1 MKRTRL
7 LTLLFIAAN
16 LIGGSVP
23 AFADANDGTGYSVPT
38 DEQLKGALLEEFT
51 GIHCGNCPSGHAIAQ
66 QLANACDRVY
76 VVAVHAGS
84 YATPAFD
91 QPDFRIDE
99 GEEMVEEFGTER
111 VGYPCGMINRHDFL
125 SSGSPV
131 CSRSMWKVLAKAATS
146 ETAPVNLLA
155 KASYDGNTRE
165 LKVHVEGYFTA
176 AEQAADQHLNII
188 WTQSNILGPQNGGLM
203 GDEYVHRH
211 MLRGFITPLWGDTL
225 DTAKQGTYFARDYTI
240 TLPEAIKDVTVKAED
255 IEVIAFVTNDKRD
268 VQNVTGCKPEY
279 TNYSKPLAGEL
290 SAPLI
295 PIGGYWG
302 CNFFEATLTNNSD
315 KTLTEATFSIDI
327 NGTAKTATW
336 TGEIAPFESK
346 EITIRTQ
353 YDVEDNVQNKFSIT
367 LLSLNGQQVEP
378 SVLSGT
384 FTSPREATPEIS
396 LKLKTNKES
405 DENTFCIKD
414 ADGQTVKEFG
424 PYPTGSVTETTESVT
439 LEPNRI
445 YYLEITDK
453 WGDGIYSPAGYVVVR
468 SSDNSLVDQIYAID
482 GFGTRTVFRTSKEA
496 VGIKDVTAQSTADA
510 DIVAY
515 STDGTVAYK
524 GKRSA
529 MNVIPGVYIIYDST
543 SRTISKVT
551 INK

>member
-1 MKRTRL
+1 MARKSV
-7 LTLLFIAAN
+7 LTLLFITMAGLQGISAAQAE
-16 LIGGSVP
+16 GGQ
-23 AFADANDGTGYSVPT
+23 AGDYSVPT
-38 DEQLKGALLEEFT
+38 GPQPKGALLEEFT
-51 GIHCGNCPSGHAIAQ
+51 GIHCGYCPQGHAIAQ

-76 VVAVHAGS
+76 VVALHAGS

-91 QPDFRIDE
+91 QPDYRLDE

-302 CNFFEATLTNNSD
+302 CNFFEATLKNNSD

-353 YDVEDNVQNKFSIT
+353 YDVEDNVQNKYSIT
-367 LLSLNGQQVEP
+367 LQSLNGQQVEP

-453 WGDGIYSPAGYVVVR
+453 WGDGIYSPAGYAVVR

-482 GFGTRTVFRTSKEA
+482 GFGIRSVFRTSKEA
-496 VGIKDVTAQSTADA
+496 VGIEGVSSQSAADA
-510 DIVAY
+510 DIVVY

-529 MNVIPGVYIIYDST
+529 MDLTPGVYIIYDSA
-543 SRTISKVT
+543 SRTVSKVT

>member
-125 SSGSPV
+125 SNGSPV

-290 SAPLI
+290 SSPLI

-353 YDVEDNVQNKFSIT
+353 YDVEDNVQNKYSIT
-367 LLSLNGQQVEP
+367 LQSLNGQQVEP

-453 WGDGIYSPAGYVVVR
+453 WGDGIYSPAGYAVVR

>member
-1 MKRTRL
+1 MARKSV
-7 LTLLFIAAN
+7 LTLLFITMAGLQGLSAAQAEA
-16 LIGGSVP
+16 GQAG
-23 AFADANDGTGYSVPT
+23 DYSVPT
-38 DEQLKGALLEEFT
+38 GPQPKGALLEEFT
-51 GIHCGNCPSGHAIAQ
+51 GIHCGYCPQGHAIAEK
-66 QLANACDRVY
+66 LAHASERIY
-76 VVAVHAGS
+76 VVAVHSGYYS
-84 YATPAFD
+84 TPGAD
-91 QPDFRIDE
+91 EPDFRTDE
-99 GEEMVEEFGTER
+99 GTALSAEFNTDEA
-111 VGYPCGMINRHDFL
+111 GYPCGMVNRQ
-125 SSGSPV
+125 SPGGGSPV
-131 CSRSMWKVLAKAATS
+131 CSRSQWKALAKEAIA

-155 KASYDGNTRE
+155 TASYDGNTRE

-255 IEVIAFVTNDKRD
+255 IEVIAFVTNGKRD

-302 CNFFEATLTNNSD
+302 CNFFEATLKNNSD

-353 YDVEDNVQNKFSIT
+353 YDVEDNVQNKYSIT
-367 LLSLNGQQVEP
+367 LQSLNGQQVEP

-424 PYPTGSVTETTESVT
+424 PYPTGAVTETTESVT

>member
-1 MKRTRL
+1 MARKSV
-7 LTLLFIAAN
+7 LTLLFITMAGLQGISAAQAE
-16 LIGGSVP
+16 GGQ
-23 AFADANDGTGYSVPT
+23 AGDYSVPT
-38 DEQLKGALLEEFT
+38 SPQSRGALLEEFT

-111 VGYPCGMINRHDFL
+111 VGYPCGMVNRQ
-125 SSGSPV
+125 SPGGGSPV
-131 CSRSMWKVLAKAATS
+131 CSRSQWKALAKEAIA

-155 KASYDGNTRE
+155 TASYDGATRK
-165 LKVHVEGYFTA
+165 LAVHVEGYFTA
-176 AEQAADQHLNII
+176 DTQAEGQQLSVL
-188 WTQSNILGPQNGGLM
+188 WTQSDIHGPQNGGLM

-255 IEVIAFVTNDKRD
+255 IEVIAFVTNGKRD

-302 CNFFEATLTNNSD
+302 CNFFEATLKNNSD

-353 YDVEDNVQNKFSIT
+353 YDVEDNVQNKYSIT
-367 LLSLNGQQVEP
+367 LQSLNGQQVEP

-453 WGDGIYSPAGYVVVR
+453 WGDGIYSPAGYAVVR

-482 GFGTRTVFRTSKEA
+482 GFGIRSVFRTSKEA
-496 VGIKDVTAQSTADA
+496 VGIEGVSSQSAADA
-510 DIVAY
+510 DIVVY

-529 MNVIPGVYIIYDST
+529 MDLTPGVYIIYDSA
-543 SRTISKVT
+543 SRTVSKVT

>member
-51 GIHCGNCPSGHAIAQ
+51 GTHCGNCPSGHAIAQ

-240 TLPEAIKDVTVKAED
+240 TLSEAIKDVTVKAED
-255 IEVIAFVTNDKRD
+255 IEVIAFVTNGKRD

-353 YDVEDNVQNKFSIT
+353 YDVEDNVQNKYSIT
-367 LLSLNGQQVEP
+367 LQSLNGQQVEP

-453 WGDGIYSPAGYVVVR
+453 WGDGIYSLAGYAVVR

-482 GFGTRTVFRTSKEA
+482 GFGIRSVFRTSKEA
-496 VGIKDVTAQSTADA
+496 VGIEGVSSQSAADA
-510 DIVAY
+510 DIVVY

-529 MNVIPGVYIIYDST
+529 MDLTPGVYIIYDSA
-543 SRTISKVT
+543 SRTVSKVT

>member
-1 MKRTRL
+1 MARKSV
-7 LTLLFIAAN
+7 LTLLFITMAGLQGISAAQAE
-16 LIGGSVP
+16 GGQ
-23 AFADANDGTGYSVPT
+23 AGDYSVPT
-38 DEQLKGALLEEFT
+38 GPQPKGALLEEFT
-51 GIHCGNCPSGHAIAQ
+51 GIHCGYCPQGHAIAQ

-76 VVAVHAGS
+76 VVALHAGS

-91 QPDFRIDE
+91 QPDYRLDE

-240 TLPEAIKDVTVKAED
+240 TLPESIKDVTVKAED
-255 IEVIAFVTNDKRD
+255 IEVIAFVTNGKRD

-279 TNYSKPLAGEL
+279 INYSKPLAGEL

-302 CNFFEATLTNNSD
+302 CNFFEATLKNNSD

-353 YDVEDNVQNKFSIT
+353 YDVEDNVQNKYSIT
-367 LLSLNGQQVEP
+367 LQSLNGQQVEP

-482 GFGTRTVFRTSKEA
+482 GFGIRSVFRTGKEA
-496 VGIKDVTAQSTADA
+496 VGIEGVSSQSAADA
-510 DIVAY
+510 DIVVY

-529 MNVIPGVYIIYDST
+529 MDLTPGVYIIYDSA
-543 SRTISKVT
+543 SRTVSKVT

>member
-1 MKRTRL
+1 MARKSV
-7 LTLLFIAAN
+7 LTLLFITMAGLQGISAAQAE
-16 LIGGSVP
+16 GGQ
-23 AFADANDGTGYSVPT
+23 AGDYSVPT
-38 DEQLKGALLEEFT
+38 SPQSRGALLEEFT

-111 VGYPCGMINRHDFL
+111 VGYPCGMINRHDFF

-240 TLPEAIKDVTVKAED
+240 TLPESIKDVTVKAED

-279 TNYSKPLAGEL
+279 INYSKPLAGEL

-302 CNFFEATLTNNSD
+302 CNFFEATLKNNSD

-353 YDVEDNVQNKFSIT
+353 YDVEDNVQNKYSIT
-367 LLSLNGQQVEP
+367 LQSLNGQQVEP

-453 WGDGIYSPAGYVVVR
+453 WGDGIYSPAGYAVVR

-482 GFGTRTVFRTSKEA
+482 GFGIRSVFRTGKEA
-496 VGIKDVTAQSTADA
+496 VGIEGVSSQSAADA
-510 DIVAY
+510 DIVVY

-529 MNVIPGVYIIYDST
+529 MDLTPGVYIIYDSA
-543 SRTISKVT
+543 SRTVSKVT

>member
-91 QPDFRIDE
+91 QPDYRLDE

-155 KASYDGNTRE
+155 KASFDGNTRE

-255 IEVIAFVTNDKRD
+255 IEVIAFVTNGKRD

-290 SAPLI
+290 SSPLI

-302 CNFFEATLTNNSD
+302 CNFFEATLKNNSD

-353 YDVEDNVQNKFSIT
+353 YDVEDNVQNKYSIT
-367 LLSLNGQQVEP
+367 LQSLNGQQVEP

-453 WGDGIYSPAGYVVVR
+453 WGDGIYSPAGYAVVR

-482 GFGTRTVFRTSKEA
+482 GFGIRSVFRTSKEA
-496 VGIKDVTAQSTADA
+496 VGIEGVSSQSAADA
-510 DIVAY
+510 DIVVY

-524 GKRSA
+524 GKRSG
-529 MNVIPGVYIIYDST
+529 MNVTTGVYIIYDSA
-543 SRTISKVT
+543 SRTVSKVT

>member
-1 MKRTRL
+1 MSRKSV
-7 LTLLFIAAN
+7 LTLLFITMAGLQGISAAQAE
-16 LIGGSVP
+16 GGQ
-23 AFADANDGTGYSVPT
+23 AGDYSVPT
-38 DEQLKGALLEEFT
+38 SPQSRGALLEEFT

-111 VGYPCGMINRHDFL
+111 VGYPCGMVNRQ
-125 SSGSPV
+125 SPGGGSPV
-131 CSRSMWKVLAKAATS
+131 CSRSQWKALAKEAIA

-155 KASYDGNTRE
+155 TASYDGATRK
-165 LKVHVEGYFTA
+165 LAVHVEGYFTA
-176 AEQAADQHLNII
+176 DTQAEGQQLSVL
-188 WTQSNILGPQNGGLM
+188 WTQSDIHGPQNGGLM

-255 IEVIAFVTNDKRD
+255 IEVIAFVTNGKRD

-302 CNFFEATLTNNSD
+302 CNFFEATLKNNSD

-353 YDVEDNVQNKFSIT
+353 YDVEDNVQNKYSIT
-367 LLSLNGQQVEP
+367 LQSLNGQQVEP

-453 WGDGIYSPAGYVVVR
+453 WGDGIYSPAGYAVVR

-482 GFGTRTVFRTSKEA
+482 GFGIRSVFRTGKEA
-496 VGIKDVTAQSTADA
+496 VGIEGVSSQSAADA
-510 DIVAY
+510 DIVVY

-529 MNVIPGVYIIYDST
+529 MDVTPGVYIIYDSA
-543 SRTISKVT
+543 SRTVSKVT

>member
-1 MKRTRL
+1 MARKSV
-7 LTLLFIAAN
+7 LTLLFITMAGLQGLSAAQAEA
-16 LIGGSVP
+16 GQAG
-23 AFADANDGTGYSVPT
+23 DYSVPT
-38 DEQLKGALLEEFT
+38 GPQPKGALLEEFT
-51 GIHCGNCPSGHAIAQ
+51 GIHCGYCPQGHAIAEK
-66 QLANACDRVY
+66 LARASERIY
-76 VVAVHAGS
+76 VVAVHSGYYS
-84 YATPAFD
+84 TPGAD
-91 QPDFRIDE
+91 EPDFRTDE
-99 GEEMVEEFGTER
+99 GTALSAEFNTDEA
-111 VGYPCGMINRHDFL
+111 GYPCGMVNRQ
-125 SSGSPV
+125 SPGGGSPV
-131 CSRSMWKVLAKAATS
+131 CSRSQWKALAKEAIA

-155 KASYDGNTRE
+155 TASYDGATRK
-165 LKVHVEGYFTA
+165 LAVHVEGYFTA
-176 AEQAADQHLNII
+176 DTQAEGQQLSVL
-188 WTQSNILGPQNGGLM
+188 WTQSDIHGPQNGGLM
-203 GDEYVHRH
+203 GDEYPHRH
-211 MLRGFITPLWGDTL
+211 VLRGYVTPVWGDAIGTP
-225 DTAKQGTYFARDYTI
+225 AQGTYFTRDYTLE
-240 TLPEAIKDVTVKAED
+240 LPESVNGVEVKPED
-255 IEVIAFVTNDKRD
+255 INVVAFVGAGKRD
-268 VQNVTGCKPEY
+268 VLNVTGCKPAY
-279 TNYSKPLAGEL
+279 TNYDKPLAAEL
-290 SAPLI
+290 SAPTI

-302 CNFFEATLTNNSD
+302 CNFFEATLKNKSD

-353 YDVEDNVQNKFSIT
+353 YDVEDNVQNKHSIT
-367 LLSLNGQQVEP
+367 LQSLNGQQVEP

-453 WGDGIYSPAGYVVVR
+453 WGDGIYSPAGYAVVR

-482 GFGTRTVFRTSKEA
+482 GFGIRSVFRTSKEA
-496 VGIKDVTAQSTADA
+496 VGIEGVSSQSAADA
-510 DIVAY
+510 DIVVY

-529 MNVIPGVYIIYDST
+529 MDLTPGVYIIYDSA
-543 SRTISKVT
+543 SRTVSKVT

>member
-1 MKRTRL
+1 MARKSV
-7 LTLLFIAAN
+7 LTLLFITMAGLQGLSAAQAE
-16 LIGGSVP
+16 GGQ
-23 AFADANDGTGYSVPT
+23 AGDYSVPT
-38 DEQLKGALLEEFT
+38 SPQPRGPLLEEFT
-51 GIHCGNCPSGHAIAQ
+51 GIHCGYCPQGHAIAEK
-66 QLANACDRVY
+66 LARASERIY
-76 VVAVHAGS
+76 VVAVHSGYYS
-84 YATPAFD
+84 TPGAD
-91 QPDFRIDE
+91 EPDFRTDE
-99 GEEMVEEFGTER
+99 GTALSAEFNTDEA
-111 VGYPCGMINRHDFL
+111 GYPCGMVNRQ
-125 SSGSPV
+125 SPGGGSPV
-131 CSRSMWKVLAKAATS
+131 CSRSQWKALAKEAIA

-155 KASYDGNTRE
+155 TASYDGATRK
-165 LKVHVEGYFTA
+165 LAVHVEGYFTA
-176 AEQAADQHLNII
+176 DTQAEGQQLSVL
-188 WTQSNILGPQNGGLM
+188 WTQSDIHGPQNGGLM
-203 GDEYVHRH
+203 GDEYPHRH
-211 MLRGFITPLWGDTL
+211 VLRGYVTPVWGDAIGTP
-225 DTAKQGTYFARDYTI
+225 AQGTYFTRDYTLE
-240 TLPEAIKDVTVKAED
+240 LPESVNGVEVKPED
-255 IEVIAFVTNDKRD
+255 INVVAFVGAGKRD

-290 SAPLI
+290 SSPLI

-302 CNFFEATLTNNSD
+302 CNFFEATLKNNSD

-353 YDVEDNVQNKFSIT
+353 YDVEDNVQNKYSIT
-367 LLSLNGQQVEP
+367 LQSLNGQQVEP

-453 WGDGIYSPAGYVVVR
+453 WGDGIYSPAGYAVVR

-482 GFGTRTVFRTSKEA
+482 GFGIRSVFRTSKEA
-496 VGIKDVTAQSTADA
+496 VGIEGVSAQSAADA
-510 DIVAY
+510 DIVVY
-515 STDGTVAYK
+515 STNGTVAYK

-529 MNVIPGVYIIYDST
+529 MDLTPGVYIIYDSA
-543 SRTISKVT
+543 SRTVSKVT

>member
-1 MKRTRL
+1 MARKSV
-7 LTLLFIAAN
+7 LTLLFITMAGLQGISAAQAE
-16 LIGGSVP
+16 GGQ
-23 AFADANDGTGYSVPT
+23 AGDYSVPT
-38 DEQLKGALLEEFT
+38 GPQPKGALLEEFT
-51 GIHCGNCPSGHAIAQ
+51 GIHCGYCPQGHAIAQ

-76 VVAVHAGS
+76 VVALHAGS

-91 QPDFRIDE
+91 QPDYRLDE

-279 TNYSKPLAGEL
+279 INYSKPLAGEL

-302 CNFFEATLTNNSD
+302 CNFFEATLKNNSD

-353 YDVEDNVQNKFSIT
+353 YDVEDNVQNKYSIT
-367 LLSLNGQQVEP
+367 LQSLNGQQVEP

-482 GFGTRTVFRTSKEA
+482 GFGIRSVFRTGKEA
-496 VGIKDVTAQSTADA
+496 VGIEGVSSQSAADA
-510 DIVAY
+510 DIVVY

-529 MNVIPGVYIIYDST
+529 MDLTPGVYIIYDSA
-543 SRTISKVT
+543 SRTVSKVT